1 MNPGK
6 SSFQGG
12 SKISIWGMGRL
23 GIVGRLSFF
32 TSVVCLL
39 LSSQTSLKAQGNSC
53 ANATVIDAGDCS
65 GSFSLDNTFT
75 DTRCS
80 NNRAAWF
87 RFTPS
92 TSGIYTLTANG
103 PSGRNPVIFVH
114 TSCSAGGTCHNGS
127 AGTTETATVSLLVGT
142 TYFINVEINGDG
154 TFSDFCV
161 SDPCIPSGVSITCP
175 SNTTVECAINV
186 PAPNPGSIVFS
197 SNCGGSVVHVSDV
210 IRDQSCRDRYYID
223 RTYSVRIAG
232 TDYASCVQVIR
243 VHDSIAP
250 SIICPR
256 DVSVTCD
263 EDIPPVNVAQVLS
276 GDHCANTGVVN
287 SFVSDII
294 SNQTCMNRY
303 TLTRTYAA
311 TDTCGN
317 VRQCNQVIT
326 VNDTQLPTARCQDLL
341 VYLESNGAF
350 TIDPSQLDNGSTDN
364 CTAAIPVLF
373 DASKTTFRCNDIGLN
388 QVTLIVYDEC
398 RNSSTCVSTVEV
410 RDTFNSVVV
419 CRDLEIYLGPGECQ
433 AVLDYKPDITAALC
447 DQEPYINTLDS
458 NTYQIGGF
466 IPIGTHNICYVV
478 IDEGGGINTCC
489 SEIKVIEFQNPI
501 RELACRGGI
510 QISLDENCEATITAE
525 WILTGGPYGCWDSY
539 EVKVQL
545 WNGGPFIDRDPI
557 KPGTQ
562 IDRREIGK
570 ELKITVTDP
579 RTGNSCWGKATVE
592 DKLAPTISCPNH
604 TTLSCEM
611 EPLPKIT
618 GIPDVQENCG
628 GFTLDYMDEITRGS
642 CFQNYQALIKRTW
655 KATDDFG
662 KTSTCIQFI
671 TILNGNLDNISLPSD
686 FDDSDKQSLLCDE
699 RIDRNKNITPH
710 LSSSPQ
716 CVDGYLLDSAYWL
729 SNPGLPDIYGERR
742 LPRILGWNDIS
753 DPGNPNFGH
762 PNPDPVFYPAHPAWS
777 SARAACW
784 APNTHIMWLGTGRP
798 GSTGCH
804 NIATAYEDLIF
815 DITSGACDPGTSG
828 CYKILRRWTMID
840 WCSGEVRTH
849 DQIIKILDK
858 KGPQVIYPNTLNVSM
873 DPWVCSGRWDVAVP
887 WLTDNCSNKIDYTVE
902 VEQGTVLGN
911 SQTGFVVV
919 DIPEGWHNAWI
930 IAYDCC
936 GNETRHQIELHVY
949 DFTPPQAICQTKTVV
964 TLIPTPD
971 KGGSV
976 TKIFVKSFDDGSFD
990 NCAEEV
996 FFKAIRMEELLGT
1009 LNGSTADNTVSCSG
1023 ANGDDDLNVNGNQV
1037 YFDDHVKFCC
1047 GDLGKNVMVV
1057 FRVFDV
1063 YPGDGPV
1070 HPSRLLAGGD
1080 LYGRYSDCMVEV
1092 EVQDKATPVLVP
1104 PSDVVV
1110 SCDFWFDIN
1119 ELDKIDNQIFGT
1131 VSPDLEWRKE
1141 IKTKDKVC
1149 VAYCE
1154 PNPLTGYP
1162 GARPGTVGKLAC
1174 DLFGKYYQDAHPD
1187 STYSLDWGLDGY
1199 ILSACGSTVSITVVD
1214 QRECGQ
1220 GLIRRIFSVNGP
1232 NGTVV
1237 SGTQNI
1243 WVVNC
1248 DPFYVDY
1255 QFCNDTTR
1263 SDVVWPYG
1271 ICENK
1276 PVELK
1281 GCGSDISPD
1290 NPLLGRPRIVNRG
1303 KDHCSLIVITY
1314 KDDIYSIETDACYK
1328 VLRKWVVIDW
1338 CQYDPNVNPNKG
1350 RWERVQVIV
1359 VHDLTAP
1366 EVTCQSGPCEL
1377 AEKNSQSGLC
1387 EAHITLTASASDLCS
1402 PPDWLSWEYKIDL
1415 YNDGVGSYGGYD
1427 YRVGNLTRLQYLA
1440 GEKAAFRDNP
1450 GADFPGNPFDASG
1463 IYPIGTHRITWFVG
1477 DGCGNIGTCTKIF
1490 EIRDCKAPTPVCH
1503 TAIITVPMPSTGCI
1517 DIWASD
1523 LNVASFDNC
1532 TPSDKLKFYFNGDS
1546 SKPAI
1551 TVCCKDFV
1559 DAKINDELVIEVEM
1573 WVEDE
1578 AGNRDYCKSLIVIQ
1592 DNLNTCPNVGSSK
1605 GRISGLI
1612 RTSEGKEASPV
1623 EISLYNNG
1631 QMLRQMNGSPYAFSD
1646 LAMFTTYQ
1654 IKPVRKDD
1662 PLNGVSTQDI
1672 VKIQKHILGL
1682 QQIDDPYR
1690 LLAADVNR
1698 SSSITAADIS
1708 EIRKLILG
1716 IQAEFNKSDSW
1727 SFVPSAHRFEN
1738 PAVPFGAPDHAEITL
1753 SQQQLLLDFITIKTG
1768 DVTGDALARTL
1779 SGQTP
1784 RSRSELNLYAVRL
1797 TSEKEEI
1804 QKIAFRSPNFRDIT
1818 GMQFTLQFDPSAM
1831 EFDGVESSLLSL
1843 SSSHLGL
1850 QAVEQGIIT
1859 LSWDSPDLI
1868 HGLTASPETDLFVIK
1883 FRSAQKTKEISG
1895 IKILNHPTR
1904 AEAYDSREGKYGIS
1918 LSNFG
1923 LPSNGFELFQ
1933 NEPNPFATSTEVR
1946 FHLPQDGPV
1955 KLSCYDVLGKLIRI
1969 WEIDGLKGMNSL
1981 TISRDELNGLTGV
1994 LYVQL
1999 DAGAHS
2005 ATRKMVLSAQ

>member
-80 NNRAAWF
+80 NTRAAWF

-287 SFVSDII
+287 SFVSDVI

-341 VYLESNGAF
+341 VYLESNGAI

-777 SARAACW
+777 SAGAACW

-1070 HPSRLLAGGD
+1070 HPSRMLAGGD

-1427 YRVGNLTRLQYLA
+1427 YRVGSLTRLQYLA

-1646 LAMFTTYQ
+1646 LALFTTYQ

-1850 QAVEQGIIT
+1850 QTVEQGIIT

-1868 HGLTASPETDLFVIK
+1868 HGLTASSETDLFVIK
-1883 FRSAQKTKEISG
+1883 FRSAQKTSEISG